1 MLQSRLAY
9 VSVRPMVCVVS
20 MVSMVRVV
28 TMVGV
33 VSMVSMVSVASMVT
47 AQAQLFRRQ
56 LDVDPWWISPRVPPC
71 DPTQRL

>member
-20 MVSMVRVV
+20 MVRVV

-33 VSMVSMVSVASMVT
+33 VSMVSVASMVT
-47 AQAQLFRRQ
+47 AQAQFFRRQ